1 SSSTTDATARLA
13 VLISGAGSNMLAIA
27 QACAEGRI
35 PARISVVIA
44 DVPEAGGL
52 ARARALGLNTLVVD
66 RRTHQRDGM
75 PDRIAFEAALDAA
88 IRDHGADYLILAGFM
103 RVLSAAFVNRHAGRL
118 LNIHPSLLPRH
129 KGL

>member
-1 SSSTTDATARLA
+1 MSSSTTDGTARLA

-27 QACAEGRI
+27 HACAEGHI

-66 RRTHQRDGM
+66 RRAHQRDGL
-75 PDRIAFEAALDAA
+75 PDRTAFEAALDAA
-88 IRDHGADYLILAGFM
+88 IRDHGAESID
-103 RVLSAAFVNRHAGRL
+103 
-118 LNIHPSLLPRH
+118 
-129 KGL
+129 